1 MADEMGAEHDSRH
14 SLALGPQGM
23 EVCCT
28 IRLTTALVL
37 HDLKTNTLRHMVV
50 AWFRG
55 TEAGQPRGEPV
66 MAHEAHV
73 SHHIPGRMR
82 VKVPG
87 GKGQPHVLQ
96 QIQQSLAPMPGI
108 QRVEVNPAT
117 GSVLIH
123 YDPARHEAFHTQL
136 AAHGTHADLLALQP
150 PELTDIEATAAKLE
164 ADAEFLASHSEV
176 ARRVIEVVKQL
187 DTGIKRATNNNV
199 DLKVLVPL
207 GLALY
212 AFMKAG
218 TEAVTPL
225 WVTLGI
231 FSFHAF
237 VVLHS
242 PHPGAQGDVSPVIHE
257 GPAGGTPQAIA
268 T

>member
-1 MADEMGAEHDSRH
+1 
-14 SLALGPQGM
+14 
-23 EVCCT
+23 
-28 IRLTTALVL
+28 
-37 HDLKTNTLRHMVV
+37 
-50 AWFRG
+50 
-55 TEAGQPRGEPV
+55 

-87 GKGQPHVLQ
+87 AKGQPRVLQ

-150 PELTDIEATAAKLE
+150 PEWAEIEATAAQLE
-164 ADAEFLASHSEV
+164 ADAALLASHSAV
-176 ARRVIEVVKQL
+176 ARWLVDGVQQL
-187 DTGIKRATNNNV
+187 DTGLKRATSNTV

-242 PHPGAQGDVSPVIHE
+242 PHPGTPGDGSPGSYD
-257 GPAGGTPQAIA
+257 GPAGGTPHA
-268 T
+268 TAT

>member
-1 MADEMGAEHDSRH
+1 
-14 SLALGPQGM
+14 
-23 EVCCT
+23 
-28 IRLTTALVL
+28 
-37 HDLKTNTLRHMVV
+37 
-50 AWFRG
+50 
-55 TEAGQPRGEPV
+55 

-87 GKGQPHVLQ
+87 AKGRPRVLQ
-96 QIQQSLAPMPGI
+96 QIQQALAPMPGI

-136 AAHGTHADLLALQP
+136 AAHGTRAELLALQP
-150 PELTDIEATAAKLE
+150 PEWTDLEATAAALE
-164 ADAEFLASHSEV
+164 ADAAFLASHSEV
-176 ARRVIEVVKQL
+176 ARRLIDGVTQL
-187 DTGIKRATNNNV
+187 DTGIKRATHNNV

-218 TEAVTPL
+218 AEAVTPL

-231 FSFHAF
+231 SSFHAF

-242 PHPGAQGDVSPVIHE
+242 APPGTQGAGSPGIHA
-257 GPAGGTPQAIA
+257 GPAGGTP
-268 T
+268 

>member
-1 MADEMGAEHDSRH
+1 MADETGAEHDTRH
-14 SLALGPQGM
+14 RLALGPQGL
-23 EVCCT
+23 EACCT
-28 IRLTTALVL
+28 IRRTTALVSQ
-37 HDLKTNTLRHMVV
+37 DLQTNSLRHTAV
-50 AWFRG
+50 AWVRR
-55 TEAGQPRGEPV
+55 TQAGQPGGVPV

-87 GKGQPHVLQ
+87 AKGQPRMLQ
-96 QIQQSLAPMPGI
+96 QIQQALAPMPGV

-117 GSVLIH
+117 GSVLIY
-123 YDPARHEAFHTQL
+123 YDPSRHEAFHMQL
-136 AAHGTHADLLALQP
+136 AAHGTHADLLSLQP
-150 PELTDIEATAAKLE
+150 PALTEVEATAATLE
-164 ADAEFLASHSEV
+164 ADAAFLASHSAV
-176 ARRVIEVVKQL
+176 ARWLIDGVKQL
-187 DTGIKRATNNNV
+187 DTGVKRATSNTV
-199 DLKVLVPL
+199 DLQVLVPL

-231 FSFHAF
+231 SSFHAF

-242 PHPGAQGDVSPVIHE
+242 PHPGAPGEGSPGIQE
-257 GPAGGTPQAIA
+257 GPAGGTPHA
-268 T
+268 TAP

>member
-1 MADEMGAEHDSRH
+1 
-14 SLALGPQGM
+14 
-23 EVCCT
+23 
-28 IRLTTALVL
+28 
-37 HDLKTNTLRHMVV
+37 
-50 AWFRG
+50 
-55 TEAGQPRGEPV
+55 

-87 GKGQPHVLQ
+87 AKGQPRVLR
-96 QIQQSLAPMPGI
+96 QIQQALASVPGI
-108 QRVEVNPAT
+108 RRVEVNPAT

-123 YDPARHEAFHTQL
+123 YDPVRHEAFHTQL

-150 PELTDIEATAAKLE
+150 PELTEVEATAAQLE
-164 ADAEFLASHSEV
+164 ADAAFLASHSEV
-176 ARRVIEVVKQL
+176 ARRLIDSVKQF
-187 DTGIKRATNNNV
+187 DTGLKRATNNTV

-218 TEAVTPL
+218 TEAATPL
-225 WVTLGI
+225 WVTLGLS
-231 FSFHAF
+231 SFHAF

-242 PHPGAQGDVSPVIHE
+242 PHPGAQAEGSPGIHE
-257 GPAGGTPQAIA
+257 GPAGGAPQASA